1 MTDEE
6 FDRALIGAWFALAA
20 DGGRHLPSAA
30 AASREAGVPVE
41 RARARFPGRESVLMR
56 FGRLADQAALT
67 GLMADGSV
75 RDRLFDATMRRIDQ
89 FQAHRAGVLA
99 VLRHLPA
106 DPPLALL
113 LACATE
119 RSMRWLLDAAGAR
132 TAGLAGMM
140 RIKGMVG
147 VWLWTLRAWERD
159 DSADLSPTMAALDR
173 ALAQAE
179 RAAGYLPG
187 AGGRR
192 RGAGPEA
199 PPAPPAPDPSSPD
212 PSPQAPMP
220 PDPPLAEPGS
230 PADGMPGLEPN
241 V

>member
-1 MTDEE
+1 MHDEE

-20 DGGRHLPSAA
+20 DGGRHLPSVAA
-30 AASREAGVPVE
+30 AAQEAGLPVE

-67 GLMADGSV
+67 GMMSDGSV
-75 RDRLFDATMRRIDQ
+75 RDRLFDATMRRVDQ
-89 FQAHRAGVLA
+89 LQAHRAGVLA

-106 DPPLALL
+106 NPPLALL

-132 TAGLAGMM
+132 TAGLTGMA
-140 RIKGMVG
+140 RVKGMVG

-159 DSADLSPTMAALDR
+159 ESADLSPTMAALDR

-187 AGGRR
+187 TGGRR
-192 RGAGPEA
+192 RATEAAPESPPSPEPPPPA
-199 PPAPPAPDPSSPD
+199 APPEPPAP
-212 PSPQAPMP
+212 
-220 PDPPLAEPGS
+220 EPGS

-241 V
+241 A